1 MKSERERAIATERER
16 QMQRERNRQK
26 ERAFVCER
34 VRVRG

>member
-1 MKSERERAIATERER
+1 LKSERERAIATERER